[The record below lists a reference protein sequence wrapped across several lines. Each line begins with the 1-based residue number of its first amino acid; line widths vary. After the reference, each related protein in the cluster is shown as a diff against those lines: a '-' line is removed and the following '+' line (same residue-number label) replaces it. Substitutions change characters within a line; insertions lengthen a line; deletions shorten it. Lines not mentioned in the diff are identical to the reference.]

1 MDTCG
6 KICRDSFQPVR
17 ILGEGGFGK
26 VILVKRKTADECD
39 QHFAVKVVKKSDVI
53 DSCSVAYAIIEKE
66 AMAIAS
72 GHPFVTT
79 LYTCF
84 QTKVICNFLNL
95 LIISRESLILNFTI
109 SMKM

>member
-1 MDTCG
+1 MDTSG
-6 KICRDSFQPVR
+6 KICIDNFDPVR
-17 ILGEGGFGK
+17 ILGQGGFGK

-39 QHFAVKVVKKSDVI
+39 RHFAVKVVKKSHI
-53 DSCSVAYAIIEKE
+53 TNCATYAITEKE
-66 AMAIAS
+66 AMVLAS
-72 GHPFVTT
+72 GHPFITT
-79 LYTCF
+79 LYSCF

>member
-6 KICRDSFQPVR
+6 KICIDSFQPVR
-17 ILGEGGFGK
+17 ILGQGGFGK

-39 QHFAVKVVKKSDVI
+39 RHFAVKVVKKSDVI
-53 DSCSVAYAIIEKE
+53 NSSSVAYAIIEKE

-109 SMKM
+109 SMIM